1 MRIFSSLVTGLFLSM
16 VLNLHAQMAPVGQWK
31 NHSAYSQ
38 AQQVVHT
45 KDKIYCVTTGALF
58 AVNLNDN
65 SYETLSKVNG
75 LSDVGVTGINYDSVS
90 NTLIVSYQDANIDII
105 QNGVISN

>member
-1 MRIFSSLVTGLFLSM
+1 M

-65 SYETLSKVNG
+65 SYETLS
-75 LSDVGVTGINYDSVS
+75 DTGRQRRVQ
-90 NTLIVSYQDANIDII
+90 TVCVLIQSYGHKDR
-105 QNGVISN
+105 VIRLLWFGCQIRERSI